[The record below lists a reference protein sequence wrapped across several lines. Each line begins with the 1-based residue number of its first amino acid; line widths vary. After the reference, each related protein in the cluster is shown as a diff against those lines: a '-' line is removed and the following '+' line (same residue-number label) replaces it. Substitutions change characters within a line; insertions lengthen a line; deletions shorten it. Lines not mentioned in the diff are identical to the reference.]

1 METGLLL
8 IRAALGLG
16 LAAHGVQKLSG
27 WFGGYGVT
35 GTGDMF
41 EKLGFRPGR
50 LLATAAGLGELG
62 GGLALAAGAV
72 TPLAAAVVIATMLV
86 AIWSVHLGKGF
97 FSQKGGYELPLL
109 YATGA
114 AGVALVGPGPLS
126 VDALLGLP
134 LWGMKWGLAAIAL
147 GVVGA
152 LPPLLARQAHQ
163 ARAVRLASRT

>member
-8 IRAALGLG
+8 IRAVLGLG

-27 WFGGYGVT
+27 WFGGYGIA

-41 EKLGFRPGR
+41 DKLGFRPGR
-50 LLATAAGLGELG
+50 LMAAVAGFGELA

-72 TPLAAAVVIATMLV
+72 TPLASGVVIATMLV
-86 AIWSVHLGKGF
+86 AILGVHVSKGF
-97 FSQKGGYELPLL
+97 FSQNGGYELPLL

-114 AGVALVGPGPLS
+114 AGIAFAGPGQLS
-126 VDALLGLP
+126 VDALLGVSLA
-134 LWGMKWGLAAIAL
+134 GGSWGLVAIAL

-152 LPPLLARQAHQ
+152 LPPLLARQARQ
-163 ARAVRLASRT
+163 ARAVTLASKT